1 MCSLSEC
8 ISGEFRG
15 CWPAELRFTPIWR
28 RYTYFFFEGGFLSAT
43 ENMELSA
50 EERQIILLIRS
61 MERGELQII
70 MRNNRPVRAE
80 QILRYPEEDDVYETD
95 GRTEVL

>member
-1 MCSLSEC
+1 M
-8 ISGEFRG
+8 
-15 CWPAELRFTPIWR
+15 
-28 RYTYFFFEGGFLSAT
+28 SAA

-80 QILRYPEEDDVYETD
+80 QILRYPEEDDVYETH
-95 GRTEVL
+95 GRTEVWQSEAAP

>member
-1 MCSLSEC
+1 MN
-8 ISGEFRG
+8 
-15 CWPAELRFTPIWR
+15 
-28 RYTYFFFEGGFLSAT
+28 AT

-50 EERQIILLIRS
+50 EERKIILLIRS

-95 GRTEVL
+95 GRTEILSTPLYAPKGRHINSKKQNRKEKKTCKQV

>member
-1 MCSLSEC
+1 MGST
-8 ISGEFRG
+8 R
-15 CWPAELRFTPIWR
+15 
-28 RYTYFFFEGGFLSAT
+28 
-43 ENMELSA
+43 NMELSA
-50 EERQIILLIRS
+50 AEWQIILLIRS
-61 MERGELQII
+61 MKRGELQII

>member
-1 MCSLSEC
+1 LNA
-8 ISGEFRG
+8 
-15 CWPAELRFTPIWR
+15 AE
-28 RYTYFFFEGGFLSAT
+28 
-43 ENMELSA
+43 NVELSA

-70 MRNNRPVRAE
+70 MRNNRPVWAE

-95 GRTEVL
+95 GRTEVWQSEAVP